1 MLEFTRYYL
10 DETAIALGGLVG
22 RRVQLGRLVQIREG
36 GMNLAR
42 HESYESEWEENAK
55 YDELVDP
62 KFEPY
67 TRIPDPQ
74 TFNWMIEELGKAV
87 EGLSSGDGLG
97 NPLHGGHVLA
107 NPDLNEMLSAES
119 ALDSWNGQAAADFKE
134 NFLHPFS
141 SISSNQFHMMVTMKG
156 ALEAYQAVCEEARK
170 DIKRIADATV
180 LVLDHARDCNAA
192 DWTEFLQVAGAVAAV
207 GGAAVTTG
215 PGAGFAMI
223 GAFAAIGGA
232 AQAHVQRG
240 ESSSVSVSG
249 DTVAAVIES
258 MRNSV
263 DTLTAEIAATQ
274 KRITDAVLKST
285 TLVQEKHDYFAFPK
299 PQFAGM
305 PGEQIATDAGL
316 GNST

>member
-1 MLEFTRYYL
+1 MSY
-10 DETAIALGGLVG
+10 DELTGLV
-22 RRVQLGRLVQIREG
+22 QQIREA
-36 GMNLAR
+36 GMGLAR

-74 TFNWMIEELGKAV
+74 SFEWMIEELGKAV

-107 NPDLNEMLSAES
+107 NPDLNEMNSAAN
-119 ALDSWNGQAAADFKE
+119 ALDSWTGQAASDFRE
-134 NFLHPFS
+134 NFLDPFP
-141 SISSNQFHMMVTMKG
+141 SISSNQFHMLVTMKG
-156 ALEAYQAVCEEARK
+156 ALEAYQAVCKEARE
-170 DIKRIADATV
+170 DIKGIADATV
-180 LVLDHARDCNAA
+180 QVLDHARDCNAA
-192 DWTEFLQVAGAVAAV
+192 DWNRALQVAAAVAAV

-215 PGAGFAMI
+215 PGGGFAMI
-223 GAFAAIGGA
+223 GAFAAMGSA
-232 AQAHVQRG
+232 AQSYAQPG
-240 ESSSVSVSG
+240 ESSSVSISG
-249 DTVAAVIES
+249 DTVATIIES
-258 MRNSV
+258 MRSSV

-274 KRITDAVLKST
+274 KRITDSVLKST

-305 PGEQIATDAGL
+305 PGAQIATDAGL
-316 GNST
+316 GTST